1 MVVAEKKSQLD
12 FEQGPIRPPSE
23 AYSLLIRVTRNCT
36 WNKCAFCLTYKGERF
51 EKRSIQEVKADIQA
65 AKEIADQIKALSW
78 RAGYGGEV
86 TRELVEGIFQS
97 PRLYDEHF
105 RSIALWLYFGGKHV
119 FLQDA
124 NSITVKTAE
133 LIEILTFLSKQFP
146 QVERVTSYG
155 RSKTIATGK
164 SIDELKKLK
173 KAGLTRLHIGLESGW
188 DFLLDYMNKGVTAA
202 EHIEA
207 GRKVIESGIELSE
220 YVILGLG
227 GKKWWKEH
235 ARETATVLNQIN
247 PHFIR
252 LRSLKVLPPMALQE
266 KVDEGEFVIQTEEE
280 MIVEERLLLESL
292 DGITSTFLS
301 DHILNLLSE
310 VEGTFPDDKER
321 MLQIID
327 AFLAL
332 SAEEKLNFRLGKR
345 ADIYQTLHD
354 MAEPLLHRQVAE
366 LITRL
371 EAETPGG
378 VEGSISRIK
387 ETYL

>member
-1 MVVAEKKSQLD
+1 MATKKGTLS

-51 EKRSIQEVKADIQA
+51 EKRPIAEVKGDIEA
-65 AKEIADQIKALSW
+65 AKEIADEIKALSW
-78 RAGYGGEV
+78 RAGHGGEV
-86 TRELVEGIFQS
+86 TRGLVEAIFQS
-97 PRLYDEHF
+97 PRLYSEHF

-124 NSITVKTAE
+124 NSVTLKTAD
-133 LIEILTFLSKQFP
+133 LAEILTFLKKTFP

-155 RSKTIATGK
+155 RSKTIAQGK
-164 SIDELKKLK
+164 SVDDLKELKR
-173 KAGLTRLHIGLESGW
+173 AGLTRLHIGLETGS
-188 DFLLDYMNKGVTAA
+188 DFLLDYVNKGVTAA

-207 GRKVIESGIELSE
+207 GRKVMESGIELSE

-235 ARETATVLNQIN
+235 AEETAKVLNQIN

-252 LRSLKVLPPMALQE
+252 LRTLKVLPGMALWE
-266 KVDEGEFVIQTEEE
+266 KVEEGNFVLQTEEE
-280 MIVEERLLLESL
+280 MIFEERLLIEGLA
-292 DGITSTFLS
+292 GITSTFMS

-310 VEGTFPDDKER
+310 VEGTFPDDKEH
-321 MLQIID
+321 MLGIID

-332 SAEEKLNFRLGKR
+332 SPEEKLNFRLGKR
-345 ADIYQTLHD
+345 AGVYQTVGD
-354 MAEPLLHRQVAE
+354 MSDPLLHRQVAD
-366 LITRL
+366 LITKI
-371 EAETPGG
+371 EAEAPGG
-378 VEGSISRIK
+378 VEESIARITA
-387 ETYL
+387 TYL